1 MPIIRNEVPAD
12 YRTVEELTRLAFW
25 NVHAPGCDE
34 HYLVHI
40 MRQHPDFIPELDFV
54 IEEDGKIVGNVIY
67 TRATLTDQ
75 QNGDVKNILTFGPL
89 SVLPEYQRMGYGKAL
104 LEHSFKKAMDM
115 GFDTVVIFGNPENY
129 VSRGFQNASHFS
141 VNLSASNTYPVAL
154 LVRELVPG
162 VLKGKKWIYR
172 ESPLF
177 EPPFFQPDSVQA
189 MDFDSTFSPL
199 PKEYRPSQELFY
211 IYSHGRITLPD

>member
-1 MPIIRNEVPAD
+1 
-12 YRTVEELTRLAFW
+12 
-25 NVHAPGCDE
+25 
-34 HYLVHI
+34 
-40 MRQHPDFIPELDFV
+40 
-54 IEEDGKIVGNVIY
+54 
-67 TRATLTDQ
+67 
-75 QNGDVKNILTFGPL
+75 
-89 SVLPEYQRMGYGKAL
+89 MGYGKAL

-162 VLKGKKWIYR
+162 VLKGKNGFTVKARYLNRLSSSLIRCRQWI
-172 ESPLF
+172 LTA
-177 EPPFFQPDSVQA
+177 PFP
-189 MDFDSTFSPL
+189 PL

>member
-1 MPIIRNEVPAD
+1 MSIIRNEVPTD

-25 NVHAPGCDE
+25 NVNAPGCDE

-104 LEHSFKKAMDM
+104 LEHSFKKAMDI

>member
-1 MPIIRNEVPAD
+1 MSKASKITYTAAFAATATALMYIEFPLPFMPPFLKVDLSGAVVLIG
-12 YRTVEELTRLAFW
+12 AF
-25 NVHAPGCDE
+25 
-34 HYLVHI
+34 
-40 MRQHPDFIPELDFV
+40 
-54 IEEDGKIVGNVIY
+54 
-67 TRATLTDQ
+67 
-75 QNGDVKNILTFGPL
+75 
-89 SVLPEYQRMGYGKAL
+89 
-104 LEHSFKKAMDM
+104 
-115 GFDTVVIFGNPENY
+115 IFGNPENY